1 MTSKVTKFPTAVA
14 EDEEAVPTARFP
26 DMPTIESML
35 IGKPLQS
42 ILVLTVNSD
51 GDVSHYVDGATT
63 MEALGMLEMLKQA
76 VFLSDLGFEEE

>member
-1 MTSKVTKFPTAVA
+1 VAV
-14 EDEEAVPTARFP
+14 EEEEPVPTARFP

>member
-1 MTSKVTKFPTAVA
+1 MSKITKFPTTAV
-14 EDEEAVPTARFP
+14 EEEETPVATARFP

-35 IGKPLQS
+35 LGKPLQS
-42 ILVLTVNSD
+42 ILLLTVNSD

-76 VFLSDLGFEEE
+76 VFLSDLGYEEE